1 MQMGSLSSVPC
12 WEHQVLQTDS
22 TSHRQ
27 AKGPLRCKRFLP
39 ARSSGLIHMAFK
51 LCSKKAWGSSGLSRG
66 SQKSM
71 LPVSYLPSQK
81 SIAFK
86 Y

>member
-1 MQMGSLSSVPC
+1 MQMEPPISGPC

-27 AKGPLRCKRFLP
+27 AKGPLRGNRSLS
-39 ARSSGLIHMAFK
+39 ARSSGLIHMVFK
-51 LCSKKAWGSSGLSRG
+51 LCSKEAWGSSGLSRG

-71 LPVSYLPSQK
+71 LPASHFPSQK